1 MVNAASLQNLI
12 PMPSKWGVATQ
23 AIRIPA
29 ELVEDIFE
37 MVNQRMQALKNAV
50 LANPKNEWIEV
61 PADQEDIE
69 EMLAEEPN
77 PVYEQAVAE
86 FQAKVA
92 ATPEGQAHLAKVE
105 EIKAQWQKLG
115 LLDEEPTSND
125 ALISAIQQQPQAE
138 ENINDWLFK
147 QPGYEV
153 ETYVLDEES
162 GELLEQQQ
170 QPQKQ
175 STLAA
180 KQSKQQ
186 AKRDRRL
193 NQAKKSGAL
202 SGKGFA
208 PKQKLVTGSGRPDEL
223 NGKAFYKAVSAL
235 FQKESRIAEENL
247 KVFMRE
253 VMLTCS
259 AGKFKIFEDILNHLH
274 HFLVVDLTLKGTM
287 CSAETWRSYNAYR
300 LDAHER
306 ISEKVKPSPKPGGI
320 NDRFLQ
326 LIAEALDC
334 WQNCSDNISCDE
346 AEKNLEYLIENNL
359 I

>member
-1 MVNAASLQNLI
+1 MVSATSLKNLT

-23 AIRIPA
+23 AIRVPV
-29 ELVEDIFE
+29 ELAKEIFE
-37 MVNQRMQALKNAV
+37 MVNQRMQALKDAV

-77 PVYEQAVAE
+77 PVYERMVAE

-115 LLDEEPTSND
+115 LLDEPPTSND
-125 ALISAIQQQPQAE
+125 ALISAIQQPPEAE
-138 ENINDWLFK
+138 ENINDWLLR
-147 QPGYEV
+147 QPGYEI

-162 GELLEQQQ
+162 EELLEQQLPS
-170 QPQKQ
+170 PQKQ
-175 STLAA
+175 SIVAA
-180 KQSKQQ
+180 KQTKQQ

-208 PKQKLVTGSGRPDEL
+208 PKQDPVEL
-223 NGKAFYKAVSAL
+223 RGKTFHKRVSNL

-247 KVFMRE
+247 RIFMKKVAASSMPNRYNLFE
-253 VMLTCS
+253 KVLTN
-259 AGKFKIFEDILNHLH
+259 IQE
-274 HFLVVDLTLKGTM
+274 FLVVDLYCHGK
-287 CSAETWRSYNAYR
+287 CDKETVASYYK
-300 LDAHER
+300 HKKYYHSK
-306 ISEKVKPSPKPGGI
+306 ISETFPSIVSPDNI
-320 NDRFLQ
+320 E
-326 LIAEALDC
+326 AEFVRLVTQALDC
-334 WQNCSDNISCDE
+334 WDYCLCETSSED
-346 AEKNLEYLIENNL
+346 AEKNYEYWIENGC

>member
-1 MVNAASLQNLI
+1 
-12 PMPSKWGVATQ
+12 MPSKWGVATQ

-138 ENINDWLFK
+138 ENINDWLLK
-147 QPGYEV
+147 QPGYEI
-153 ETYVLDEES
+153 ETYILDEES
-162 GELLEQQQ
+162 GELLEQQP
-170 QPQKQ
+170 QPQEQ
-175 STLAA
+175 STVAT

-208 PKQKLVTGSGRPDEL
+208 PKQDPVEVRNKT
-223 NGKAFYKAVSAL
+223 FYKRVSAL
-235 FQKESRIAEENL
+235 FYKESMIAEENL
-247 KVFMRE
+247 RIFMKKVASSSVPNRYNLFE
-253 VMLTCS
+253 KVLTN
-259 AGKFKIFEDILNHLH
+259 IQE
-274 HFLVVDLTLKGTM
+274 FLVVDLYCHGKCDRETINSYYDHKKYYHRKI
-287 CSAETWRSYNAYR
+287 AETF
-300 LDAHER
+300 
-306 ISEKVKPSPKPGGI
+306 PSI
-320 NDRFLQ
+320 VADNS
-326 LIAEALDC
+326 IEAEFVSLVTDALDC
-334 WQNCSDNISCDE
+334 WDYCYCELSSEDGE
-346 AEKNLEYLIENNL
+346 ANYAYWIENGMV
-359 I
+359 